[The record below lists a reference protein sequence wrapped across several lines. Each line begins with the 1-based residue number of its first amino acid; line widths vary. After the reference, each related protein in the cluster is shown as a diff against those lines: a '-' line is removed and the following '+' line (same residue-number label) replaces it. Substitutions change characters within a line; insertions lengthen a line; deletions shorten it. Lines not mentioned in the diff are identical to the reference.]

1 MNPLILEELAQL
13 HIDDLHRQASLRR
26 LTGRRSRYHSERRNR
41 PAIWLRRA
49 FAS

>member
-13 HIDDLHRQASLRR
+13 HIDDLHRQAGLKR
-26 LTGRRSRYHSERRNR
+26 LTGKRPKHHSARRNR

-49 FAS
+49 LAS